1 MCCLVVFKLLS
12 LQAPPVTFLFLT
24 VAMTSIIQD
33 HSKLHFLPIPL
44 PGDMTVEEL
53 LEKYKG
59 AYASDFEEP
68 SASASPASTEES
80 ENSGDEEEESE
91 EEESDVE
98 SNTTSSG
105 TAHTHNVGTSF
116 LSNLAKAL
124 GSFTL

>member
-1 MCCLVVFKLLS
+1 
-12 LQAPPVTFLFLT
+12 
-24 VAMTSIIQD
+24 
-33 HSKLHFLPIPL
+33 
-44 PGDMTVEEL
+44 MTVEEL